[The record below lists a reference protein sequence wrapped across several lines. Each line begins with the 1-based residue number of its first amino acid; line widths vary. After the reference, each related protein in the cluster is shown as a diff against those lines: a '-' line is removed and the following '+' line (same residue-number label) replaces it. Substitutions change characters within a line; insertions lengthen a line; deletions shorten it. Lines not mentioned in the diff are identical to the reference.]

1 MKRLMTL
8 LLAVTLFSL
17 TSAYAQYEVRG
28 TVVDTD
34 GLTVIGATVLQQGTS
49 NGVTTDLDG
58 RFTITVPSGET
69 LLEISYLGYK
79 TLVIEARNAA
89 RVVMHED
96 TELLEEVVIIGYGT
110 IKKSDMTGS
119 VVAIKA
125 EDLNRGAISSPDQML
140 LGKVSGLHI
149 TPATGQPG
157 ASAKIRIRGAASL
170 NASND
175 PLIVIDGVPITGDGG
190 AGMGNPLASVNP
202 NDIESYTV
210 LKDASATAI
219 YGSRASNGV
228 IIITTRKG
236 TGKKL
241 NVGYN
246 ASYSMKQNASA
257 IEMMTADEYRDF
269 MNTTYPNNQVIQGLL
284 GTENTDWQK
293 EIYRLSF
300 NTDQN
305 VSVYGTTSF
314 MPYRVSLGYNLDQA
328 TLKRGDNQRGNLDVS
343 LSPKFFDDHLTI
355 NINAK
360 GIYQKTDWASTGA
373 VGNALAFD
381 PTKPVYF
388 TKGDGS
394 IDTSKAGGYWNWLN
408 PDGSANTMASTN
420 PLSTIYD
427 YTNFNHTLRSIGNVQ
442 LVYKVHGWEDL
453 TLNVNAGYDI
463 AQTKGERYNALGSI
477 SAMRSSNDL
486 FVTYENFN
494 KNMLLETYL
503 NYNHAFRNSNLDV
516 MAGYSWQHN
525 YVQYDEEQFRNTQ
538 PDGPGAH
545 YFTAPTN
552 AKEYYLLSFF
562 GRINYSIASRY
573 LFTVTL
579 RNDASSRFSKANRW
593 GLFPS
598 AAVAWNVA
606 EENFLKGNRSVS
618 ALKFRLGWGRTGQQD
633 IGSDY
638 YPYLARYL
646 SSPSLEMQYL
656 MDMDDTNLIYLTTL
670 APLAYNANLKWE
682 TTETYNVGLDFGFA
696 NDRITGSAEAYY
708 RHTYDLLNV
717 ISTPLGSNFGNSIIS
732 NIGNMENKGLE
743 FTLNVIP
750 VQTAD
755 MHWSIGGN
763 LTLQDTKITKLTT
776 LKAEGYLGV
785 TTGEGMGGTGGYT
798 SLHREGFTPYTFY
811 LFQQLYDQEGNPV
824 QNGLIDR
831 DGDGEVTDADRYV
844 TGYSP
849 VPDAFFG
856 FNTQFRYKNWDLGI
870 NGHGSL
876 GNYLI
881 NGVAMGYSTSYSDDW
896 NKGYLNNLSKQYLVN
911 GWTAP
916 SENNQKYSDMFIENA
931 SFFRIDDINLGY
943 TINKLKCIKSLRIAA
958 SVQNVYVFT
967 KYRGLDPEIGSSDGV
982 DFSIIPRPRLFTLRL
997 NLTF

>member
-8 LLAVTLFSL
+8 LLAVALFSL

-49 NGVTTDLDG
+49 NGTTTDLDG
-58 RFTITVPSGET
+58 RFTLRVPSGET
-69 LLEISYLGYK
+69 LLEVSYMGYK

-89 RVVMHED
+89 RVVLYED

-110 IKKSDMTGS
+110 VKKSDMTGS

-190 AGMGNPLASVNP
+190 AGMGNPLSSVNP

-228 IIITTRKG
+228 IIITTKKG
-236 TGKKL
+236 AGKKL

-246 ASYSMKQNASA
+246 ASYSLKQNAST
-257 IEMMTADEYRDF
+257 IEMMSADEYRDF
-269 MNTTYPNNQVIQGLL
+269 MNTTYLGNQVIHNLL
-284 GTENTDWQK
+284 GTENTDWQQ

-305 VSVYGTTSF
+305 VSVYGALPF

-328 TLKRGDNQRGNLDVS
+328 TLKTGDNQRGNIDIS
-343 LSPKFFDDHLTI
+343 LSPKLFDDHLTI
-355 NINAK
+355 HVNAK
-360 GIYQKTDWASTGA
+360 GIYQKTNWASTGA

-388 TKGDGS
+388 TKENGS
-394 IDTSKAGGYWNWLN
+394 IDTSKANGYWNWLN

-420 PLSTIYD
+420 PLSSIYD
-427 YTNFNHTLRSIGNVQ
+427 YTNFNNTLRSIGNVQ
-442 LVYKVHGWEDL
+442 LVYKVHGLEDL
-453 TLNVNAGYDI
+453 TLNVNAGYDV
-463 AQTKGERYNALGSI
+463 ARTRGEKYNALGSI

-486 FVTYENFN
+486 YVMYENYN
-494 KNMLLETYL
+494 KNTLLETYL
-503 NYNHAFRNSNLDV
+503 NYNHTFRKSNLDV

-525 YVQYDEEQFRNTQ
+525 YVQYDEEQYRNTQ

-552 AKEYYLLSFF
+552 AKEYYLISFF

-579 RNDASSRFSKANRW
+579 RDDASSRFSKNNRW

-598 AAVAWNVA
+598 AAFAWNVA
-606 EENFLKGNRSVS
+606 EENFLKGSRDVS
-618 ALKFRLGWGRTGQQD
+618 TLKLRLGWGRTGQQD

-646 SSPSLEMQYL
+646 SSSSPEMLYL
-656 MDMDDTNLIYLTTL
+656 MGSGYLTTL

-696 NDRITGSAEAYY
+696 NDRITGSVEAYY
-708 RHTYDLLNV
+708 RYTYDLLNV

-732 NIGNMENKGLE
+732 NIGNMENKGVELS
-743 FTLNVIP
+743 LNFIP
-750 VQTAD
+750 VQTSD

-763 LTLQDTKITKLTT
+763 LTLQNTKITKLTS
-776 LKAEGYLGV
+776 LKTEGYLGV

-811 LFQQLYDQEGNPV
+811 MFQQLYDQEGNPV

-831 DGDGEVTDADRYV
+831 DGDGEITDADRYV

-849 VPDAFFG
+849 APDAFFG

-896 NKGYLNNLSKQYLVN
+896 NKGYLNNLSKQYLVK

-982 DFSIIPRPRLFTLRL
+982 DFNIIPRPRLFTLRL